1 MSVNES
7 PPTGHE
13 DADPPL
19 LPAVAKTLVF
29 GILLAAIWFTLRGR
43 RAQDAGQPV
52 RRPPRQKAAA
62 RPAPRTPPESV
73 SPVEAAPP
81 ARPRPRKRRR
91 SQPPSAFTV
100 ALGIGLILAVSW
112 VGILYMRGHIGGD
125 GGVDTVI
132 DPAEQLALGR
142 ACYLGDGKAQDKI
155 KAAIW
160 FGRAAGQGNG
170 EAQFLLGSMW
180 ADGDGLPQDAFE
192 AAFWLRKAAAQDV
205 PGAKALLEKIARKAA
220 ERPRLDAD
228 PQDAAGRLALGRAY
242 EEGDGVPWDAA
253 QAAVWYRKAAEQ
265 GNAEARR
272 RLGLLYEKGKGV
284 RQDAAQAA
292 VWYRKAAAQGDAEA
306 RYRLGRLH
314 AAGQG
319 VPQDKDQAVG
329 LYLQAAKQDHYPAQR
344 ALAYVYAAGGEH
356 TRNREKERFWHDKAT
371 AELTRRAQAG
381 DEEAQFHLGLTYESG
396 DGVERFPPSA
406 AYWFTKAAMQ
416 GNAEAQ
422 QCLGSI
428 YRRGDGVRRDAYK
441 ALFWY
446 RKAAEQGSVTAQ
458 VALNEICVYTRQ
470 GLLRW
475 DCAQASNL
483 MEARAR
489 HEMLEQ
495 LVWRAESGD
504 AEAQL
509 VLGTLC
515 FLDSVVKRNML

>member
-13 DADPPL
+13 DEDPPL

-43 RAQDAGQPV
+43 RDQAAGHPV

-125 GGVDTVI
+125 EGVDTVI

-180 ADGDGLPQDAFE
+180 ADGDGVPQDAFE

-242 EEGDGVPWDAA
+242 EEGDGVPW
-253 QAAVWYRKAAEQ
+253 
-265 GNAEARR
+265 
-272 RLGLLYEKGKGV
+272 
-284 RQDAAQAA
+284 DAAQAA

-446 RKAAEQGSVTAQ
+446 RKAAEQGSVMAQ

-515 FLDSVVKRNML
+515 FLDSVVKRKML

>member
-13 DADPPL
+13 DEDPPL

-43 RAQDAGQPV
+43 RDQAAGHPV

-112 VGILYMRGHIGGD
+112 VGILYMCGHIGGD

-142 ACYLGDGKAQDKI
+142 ACYLGDSKAQDKI

-242 EEGDGVPWDAA
+242 EEGDGVPW
-253 QAAVWYRKAAEQ
+253 
-265 GNAEARR
+265 
-272 RLGLLYEKGKGV
+272 
-284 RQDAAQAA
+284 DAAQAA

-509 VLGTLC
+509 ILGTLC
-515 FLDSVVKRNML
+515 FLDSVVKRKML

>member
-13 DADPPL
+13 DEDPPL

-43 RAQDAGQPV
+43 RDQAAGHPV

-242 EEGDGVPWDAA
+242 EEGDGVPW
-253 QAAVWYRKAAEQ
+253 
-265 GNAEARR
+265 
-272 RLGLLYEKGKGV
+272 
-284 RQDAAQAA
+284 DAAQAA

-509 VLGTLC
+509 ILGTLC
-515 FLDSVVKRNML
+515 FLDSVVKRKML

>member
-13 DADPPL
+13 DEDPPL

-43 RAQDAGQPV
+43 RDQAAGHPV

-81 ARPRPRKRRR
+81 ARPRKRRR

-100 ALGIGLILAVSW
+100 ALGIGLILTVSW

-132 DPAEQLALGR
+132 GPAEQLALGR

-253 QAAVWYRKAAEQ
+253 QAAVWYRKAA
-265 GNAEARR
+265 
-272 RLGLLYEKGKGV
+272 
-284 RQDAAQAA
+284 
-292 VWYRKAAAQGDAEA
+292 AQGDAEA
-306 RYRLGRLH
+306 LYRLGRLH

-319 VPQDKDQAVG
+319 VPQDKDQATN

-515 FLDSVVKRNML
+515 FLDSVVKRKML

>member
-13 DADPPL
+13 DEDPPL

-43 RAQDAGQPV
+43 RDQAAGHPV

-265 GNAEARR
+265 GHAEAQYN
-272 RLGLLYEKGKGV
+272 LGIMLYTGDGIPQDKKEGV
-284 RQDAAQAA
+284 Q
-292 VWYRKAAAQGDAEA
+292 WLRKAAAQGYD
-306 RYRLGRLH
+306 
-314 AAGQG
+314 
-319 VPQDKDQAVG
+319 
-329 LYLQAAKQDHYPAQR
+329 
-344 ALAYVYAAGGEH
+344 
-356 TRNREKERFWHDKAT
+356 
-371 AELTRRAQAG
+371 
-381 DEEAQFHLGLTYESG
+381 EAQEYLDEL
-396 DGVERFPPSA
+396 P
-406 AYWFTKAAMQ
+406 KAE
-416 GNAEAQ
+416 G
-422 QCLGSI
+422 G
-428 YRRGDGVRRDAYK
+428 R
-441 ALFWY
+441 
-446 RKAAEQGSVTAQ
+446 
-458 VALNEICVYTRQ
+458 
-470 GLLRW
+470 
-475 DCAQASNL
+475 
-483 MEARAR
+483 
-489 HEMLEQ
+489 
-495 LVWRAESGD
+495 
-504 AEAQL
+504 
-509 VLGTLC
+509 
-515 FLDSVVKRNML
+515 

>member
-13 DADPPL
+13 DEDPPL

-43 RAQDAGQPV
+43 RDQAAGHPV

-125 GGVDTVI
+125 EGVDTVI

-220 ERPRLDAD
+220 ERPRLDAELRRD
-228 PQDAAGRLALGRAY
+228 FRREVPGSLRSRGR
-242 EEGDGVPWDAA
+242 
-253 QAAVWYRKAAEQ
+253 
-265 GNAEARR
+265 GN
-272 RLGLLYEKGKGV
+272 GV
-284 RQDAAQAA
+284 RQNLKNRCHFLSKFTGKEMPLPRAGA
-292 VWYRKAAAQGDAEA
+292 GTETSA
-306 RYRLGRLH
+306 RS
-314 AAGQG
+314 
-319 VPQDKDQAVG
+319 
-329 LYLQAAKQDHYPAQR
+329 R
-344 ALAYVYAAGGEH
+344 ALS
-356 TRNREKERFWHDKAT
+356 RKRERIIRSTGT
-371 AELTRRAQAG
+371 ARRTRRLPRAPCR
-381 DEEAQFHLGLTYESG
+381 ES
-396 DGVERFPPSA
+396 R
-406 AYWFTKAAMQ
+406 
-416 GNAEAQ
+416 
-422 QCLGSI
+422 
-428 YRRGDGVRRDAYK
+428 
-441 ALFWY
+441 
-446 RKAAEQGSVTAQ
+446 
-458 VALNEICVYTRQ
+458 
-470 GLLRW
+470 
-475 DCAQASNL
+475 
-483 MEARAR
+483 
-489 HEMLEQ
+489 
-495 LVWRAESGD
+495 
-504 AEAQL
+504 
-509 VLGTLC
+509 
-515 FLDSVVKRNML
+515 

>member
-13 DADPPL
+13 DEDPPL

-43 RAQDAGQPV
+43 RDQAAGHPV

-180 ADGDGLPQDAFE
+180 ADGDGVPQDAFE

-205 PGAKALLEKIARKAA
+205 PGAKALLQKITREAA

-272 RLGLLYEKGKGV
+272 RLGLLYEKGRGV

-306 RYRLGRLH
+306 LYRLGRLH

-319 VPQDKDQAVG
+319 VPQDKDQATS
-329 LYLQAAKQDHYPAQR
+329 LYLQAARQGHYPAQR

-396 DGVERFPPSA
+396 DGVERFPPTA

-416 GNAEAQ
+416 GNAKAQ

-515 FLDSVVKRNML
+515 FLDSVVKRKML